1 MIRDIT
7 FFRSVFTLKDL
18 PDMGLPEICLSGR
31 SNVGKSSLINR
42 LANRR
47 DLAKTSQKPGK
58 TRSLNFYLVQGR
70 YFLVDLPGYGYA
82 RVPKTEKSLFGQLV
96 NPYLEKRSELLG
108 VIQLI
113 DSRHGPLA
121 GDALM
126 LEWIRNW
133 NMRALYVFTKADKLS
148 ANDRTTLHKTYEK
161 EFGME
166 NIVMF
171 SASSG
176 TGLKTVES
184 WIEAT
189 VRSAEGD

>member
-1 MIRDIT
+1 MIREVT

-18 PDMGLPEICLSGR
+18 PDSGLPEICLSGR
-31 SNVGKSSLINR
+31 SNVGKSSFINR
-42 LANRR
+42 IANRK

-58 TRSLNFYLVQGR
+58 TRSLNFYQVQGR
-70 YFLVDLPGYGYA
+70 YHLVDLPGYGYA
-82 RVPKTEKSLFGQLV
+82 RVPKTERNLFSKLV
-96 NPYLEKRSELLG
+96 NPYLEERKELRG
-108 VIQLI
+108 IIQLM
-113 DSRHGPLA
+113 DARHGPVS

-126 LEWIRNW
+126 LDWIRKW
-133 NMRALYVFTKADKLS
+133 NMRALYVFTKADKL
-148 ANDRTTLHKTYEK
+148 TTNERAVLFKTYAK

-176 TGLKTVES
+176 MGLQTAES

-189 VRSAEGD
+189 VQLTEGD